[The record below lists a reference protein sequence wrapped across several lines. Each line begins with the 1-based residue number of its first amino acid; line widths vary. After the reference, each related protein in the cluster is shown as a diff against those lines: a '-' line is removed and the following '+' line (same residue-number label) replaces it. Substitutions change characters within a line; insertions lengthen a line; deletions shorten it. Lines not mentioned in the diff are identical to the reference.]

1 MVVLVFILGMGL
13 VGLTVSGNTDEFPSI
28 IIFLAMAIS
37 FLSALTILS
46 IRHNAGLNRFIVGGD
61 DDYSS
66 SFANIVNGQR
76 ELITCFTPDGEF
88 LFANDAYCQF
98 VDKPRADIIG
108 TSIFGDVPLNESQS
122 LKDTI
127 ANKIQSRQAWN
138 FKNNLEGANGV
149 IRTFEWSN
157 SAHFNENGEVVE
169 IQSVGRDVTDRTA
182 AEIDLDA
189 RELSFRQLTDMASD
203 WIWEMD
209 ADLRFSY
216 FSPNISKFMGGA
228 DAKKFL
234 GFTRREMFANSHFV
248 SDEWQEHLEVL
259 DAHKPFRNFVYA
271 FDDMQGQSTWRS
283 ISGDPL
289 FDEAGEFCGYHG
301 VGRDITDR
309 VVAENEV
316 KKQRD
321 ELERLNN
328 QKDKFFSI
336 IAHDL
341 KNPVNVILGY
351 SQLFSAAGD
360 KMSREDIL
368 EKVGHIKESAD
379 HLLKLMDDLL
389 AWGQTQ
395 MAAVQV
401 QNQPIILSEIVEKST
416 QSLRQTADAK
426 SISLSLNVP
435 DISFETD
442 PGLLDT
448 IVRNL
453 VANAIK
459 FSYSGQ
465 TVSVA
470 AYEENN
476 LVTLSVSDTG
486 TGMSGETQD
495 NLFQLDKA
503 KSLPGTANE
512 TGTGLGLFL
521 SQEFANR
528 LGGKIEVSSKENE
541 GSVFSIV
548 LPLKEENEEGVGE

>member
-1 MVVLVFILGMGL
+1 LQGA
-13 VGLTVSGNTDEFPSI
+13 VSDQVET
-28 IIFLAMAIS
+28 
-37 FLSALTILS
+37 
-46 IRHNAGLNRFIVGGD
+46 
-61 DDYSS
+61 
-66 SFANIVNGQR
+66 
-76 ELITCFTPDGEF
+76 
-88 LFANDAYCQF
+88 
-98 VDKPRADIIG
+98 
-108 TSIFGDVPLNESQS
+108 TSI
-122 LKDTI
+122 
-127 ANKIQSRQAWN
+127 
-138 FKNNLEGANGV
+138 
-149 IRTFEWSN
+149 
-157 SAHFNENGEVVE
+157 
-169 IQSVGRDVTDRTA
+169 
-182 AEIDLDA
+182 
-189 RELSFRQLTDMASD
+189 
-203 WIWEMD
+203 
-209 ADLRFSY
+209 
-216 FSPNISKFMGGA
+216 
-228 DAKKFL
+228 
-234 GFTRREMFANSHFV
+234 
-248 SDEWQEHLEVL
+248 
-259 DAHKPFRNFVYA
+259 YA
-271 FDDMQGQSTWRS
+271 FDDFQGQSIWRS

-321 ELERLNN
+321 ELERLNS

-401 QNQPIILSEIVEKST
+401 QNQTIVLSEMLENTT
-416 QSLRQTADAK
+416 QSLRQTAEAK
-426 SISLSLNVP
+426 SVSLNLNIP
-435 DISFETD
+435 GISIETD

-470 AYEENN
+470 AHVENN
-476 LVTLSVSDTG
+476 FVTVSVSDTG
-486 TGMSGETQD
+486 TGMSGETLD

-521 SQEFANR
+521 SHEFAVR

-548 LPLKEENEEGVGE
+548 LPLKEENEDNIGN